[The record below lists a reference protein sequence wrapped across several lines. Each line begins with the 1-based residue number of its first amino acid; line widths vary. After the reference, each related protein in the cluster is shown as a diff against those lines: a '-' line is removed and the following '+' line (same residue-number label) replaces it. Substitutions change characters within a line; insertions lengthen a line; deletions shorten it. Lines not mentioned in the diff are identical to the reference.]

1 MSIVSNASK
10 SIRGAARS
18 TTAAAPEVSEFDGFW
33 INCGVFMG
41 EDDDAKFVRL
51 PRGIAVSDL
60 KARKIYETMDPE
72 FAAQVELMN
81 EMILAIQE
89 ACLQGNDG
97 KPLAEGQS
105 IPINVSAMLYRRQE
119 EAEVVRD
126 KEVSSNIRKALFAK
140 A

>member
-1 MSIVSNASK
+1 MSIVSQASK
-10 SIRGAARS
+10 SIAARK
-18 TTAAAPEVSEFDGFW
+18 TAAATTEASEFDGFW
-33 INCGVFMG
+33 INVGVFVG
-41 EDDDAKFVRL
+41 EGDDAKFVRL

-60 KARKIYETMDPE
+60 KARKVYETMDPE
-72 FAAQVELMN
+72 FAAQVEVMN

-89 ACLQGNDG
+89 ACLTGGDKG

-126 KEVSSNIRKALFAK
+126 KEVSTNIRNALFAK

>member
-1 MSIVSNASK
+1 MSIVSKASK
-10 SIRGAARS
+10 AVAKP
-18 TTAAAPEVSEFDGFW
+18 AAASEASEFDGFW
-33 INCGVFMG
+33 INAGVYMG
-41 EDDDAKFVRL
+41 EEGEADNKFVRL

-60 KARKIYETMDPE
+60 KIRKVYETMDPE
-72 FAAQVELMN
+72 FAAQVEMMN

-89 ACLQGNDG
+89 ACLTANDG

-105 IPINVSAMLYRRQE
+105 IPIQLSAVLYRRQE

-126 KEVSSNIRKALFAK
+126 KEVKASVRKALFAK

>member
-1 MSIVSNASK
+1 MSIVSKASK
-10 SIRGAARS
+10 TIS
-18 TTAAAPEVSEFDGFW
+18 TTAARKGNESENDEFAGFW
-33 INCGVFMG
+33 INVGVFMG
-41 EDDDAKFVRL
+41 EGEDAKFVRL

-60 KARKIYETMDPE
+60 KPRKVYESMDPE

-89 ACLQGNDG
+89 ACLMTNDG
-97 KPLAEGQS
+97 KPLNEGQA

-119 EAEVVRD
+119 EAEIVRD
-126 KEVSSNIRKALFAK
+126 AEVSTNIRKALFAK

>member
-1 MSIVSNASK
+1 MSIVSQASK
-10 SIRGAARS
+10 AINAKRQ
-18 TTAAAPEVSEFDGFW
+18 AAAATAETSEFDGFW
-33 INCGVFMG
+33 INVGVFMG
-41 EDDDAKFVRL
+41 EGEDAKFVRL

-60 KARKIYETMDPE
+60 KTRKVYETMDPE

-97 KPLAEGQS
+97 KPLSEGQS

-126 KEVSSNIRKALFAK
+126 KEVSTNIRKALFAK

>member
-1 MSIVSNASK
+1 MSIVSQASK
-10 SIRGAARS
+10 AINAKRQAA
-18 TTAAAPEVSEFDGFW
+18 TTTEISEFDGYW
-33 INCGVFMG
+33 INVGVFMG
-41 EDDDAKFVRL
+41 EGEDAKFVRL

-60 KARKIYETMDPE
+60 KQRKVYESMDPE

-89 ACLQGNDG
+89 ACLTTNDG
-97 KPLAEGQS
+97 KPLNEGQA

-126 KEVSSNIRKALFAK
+126 AEVSTNIRKALFAK
-140 A
+140 S